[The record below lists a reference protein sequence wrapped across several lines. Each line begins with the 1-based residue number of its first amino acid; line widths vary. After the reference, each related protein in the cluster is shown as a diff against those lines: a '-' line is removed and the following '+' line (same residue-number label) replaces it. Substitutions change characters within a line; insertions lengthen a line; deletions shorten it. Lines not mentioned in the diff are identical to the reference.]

1 MTTWK
6 LLFNITQKMK
16 KSLLLYLFI
25 LVLLF
30 NVFTY
35 MYYSK
40 ELAFQQNQYVKIEKK
55 WKNSQNSNANKLAEA
70 NYFSLEKNENAQNY
84 FNPENAAKTI
94 QIEKLIP
101 FVTEKLM
108 DLNANPK
115 GNPYI
120 GQDQIGANKFIINK
134 VKILNH
140 RWIIADFSDGDY
152 WGEALIKYF
161 INEDE
166 TVSFETFQSLIYQK

>member
-1 MTTWK
+1 
-6 LLFNITQKMK
+6 MK

-25 LVLLF
+25 LAVLF

-40 ELAFQQNQYVKIEKK
+40 ELAFQQNRYVKIEKK
-55 WKNSQNSNANKLAEA
+55 IKDSLNSNASKLAES
-70 NYFSLEKNENAQNY
+70 NYFSLAKNENAQNY
-84 FNPENAAKTI
+84 FNPDNATKTI
-94 QIEKLIP
+94 QVEKLIP

-115 GNPYI
+115 GNPYV

-134 VKILNH
+134 VRILNH
-140 RWIIADFSDGDY
+140 RWIIADFSDGEY
-152 WGEALIKYF
+152 WGDVLLKYF

-166 TVSFETFQSLIYQK
+166 TVSFEIMQSLVYQK

>member
-1 MTTWK
+1 
-6 LLFNITQKMK
+6 MK
-16 KSLLLYLFI
+16 NSLLLYLFI
-25 LVLLF
+25 IVLLL

-35 MYYSK
+35 MYFSK
-40 ELAFQQNQYVKIEKK
+40 EVAFEKDKSSRTEAKLNKDLDAVKT
-55 WKNSQNSNANKLAEA
+55 KLADA

-84 FNPENAAKTI
+84 FNPDNATKTI

-101 FVTEKLM
+101 VVTEKLL

-115 GNPYI
+115 GNPYV

-140 RWIIADFSDGDY
+140 RWIIADFSDGEY
-152 WGEALIKYF
+152 WGEVLIKYF
-161 INEDE
+161 VNEDE
-166 TVSFETFQSLIYQK
+166 TISFETFESLLYQK

>member
-1 MTTWK
+1 
-6 LLFNITQKMK
+6 MK

-25 LVLLF
+25 LTLLL
-30 NVFTY
+30 NVFTF
-35 MYYSK
+35 MYFSK
-40 ELAFQQNQYVKIEKK
+40 ELTFEKEKSAKTEAKLKKDIEVA
-55 WKNSQNSNANKLAEA
+55 NAKQVDA

-84 FNPENAAKTI
+84 FNPDNAEKTI

-115 GNPYI
+115 GNPYV

-134 VKILNH
+134 VKVLNH
-140 RWIIADFSDGDY
+140 RWIIADFSDGKY
-152 WGEALIKYF
+152 WGEVLIKYF
-161 INEDE
+161 INDDE
-166 TVSFETFQSLIYQK
+166 TVSFETFQSLLYQK

>member
-1 MTTWK
+1 
-6 LLFNITQKMK
+6 MK

-35 MYYSK
+35 MYFSK
-40 ELAFQQNQYVKIEKK
+40 QLAFGQEKVAK
-55 WKNSQNSNANKLAEA
+55 TEARLKRNLETANAKLADA

-84 FNPENAAKTI
+84 FNPDNATKTI
-94 QIEKLIP
+94 QVEKLIP

-140 RWIIADFSDGDY
+140 RWIIADFSDGEY
-152 WGEALIKYF
+152 WGEVLIKYF
-161 INEDE
+161 INDDE
-166 TVSFETFQSLIYQK
+166 TVSFETFQSLLYQK

>member
-1 MTTWK
+1 
-6 LLFNITQKMK
+6 MK

-25 LVLLF
+25 LVLLM
-30 NVFTY
+30 NIFTY
-35 MYYSK
+35 MYLSQ
-40 ELAFQQNQYVKIEKK
+40 ELTFEQSRYANAEKK
-55 WKNSQNSNANKLAEA
+55 WKSNLDLANTKLVDA
-70 NYFSLEKNENAQNY
+70 NYFSLENNENAQNY
-84 FNPENAAKTI
+84 FNPDNATKTI

-134 VKILNH
+134 VRILNH
-140 RWIIADFSDGDY
+140 RWIIADFSDGEY
-152 WGEALIKYF
+152 WGEVLIKYF
-161 INEDE
+161 VNDDE
-166 TVSFETFQSLIYQK
+166 TVSFETIQSLIYQK